1 MVNFVDFLL
10 LQKRRRI
17 LLVQKQIVVKRGGIR
32 ENIGDIVHFPDVF
45 KNLDILHL
53 VLDVH
58 VEMLGVELVVAL
70 HFPQQ
75 FILVSFY
82 LLYFD
87 LDVSLESLV
96 EFPAFFGVDGLVLY
110 FDLWVVV
117 RCLPQH
123 SFHPD
128 SVFELLILP
137 VRHRRPQIEYLI
149 S

>member
-128 SVFELLILP
+128 SVFELLIFP
-137 VRHRRPQIEYLI
+137 VRHRRLQIEYLI